1 MGRGGKDASLEVFET
16 QLKKLLHIIDK
27 LPKTDRDKAVNIL
40 KISANHY
47 SKLESNLSVSQSL
60 QDTEVSSLAA
70 TSYCAALETEQQYF
84 AAATTYPTAY
94 PTAVPATSANSRLE
108 SETIL
113 AELGGLEVERGEGG
127 VGPATL
133 EDDWDQHVGGDV
145 YTMCSTA
152 SPTCALCFKTFTQ
165 QDFMRHYQVNLRL
178 ASCLLASYFS

>member
-27 LPKTDRDKAVNIL
+27 LPKPERDKAVDIL

-47 SKLESNLSVSQSL
+47 SKLESNLTVSQSL

-70 TSYCAALETEQQYF
+70 TTSYCAALETEQQYF
-84 AAATTYPTAY
+84 AAATTYTTAY
-94 PTAVPATSANSRLE
+94 PGTVPVTTANSRLE

-113 AELGGLEVERGEGG
+113 AELGGMEVERGGGG

-165 QDFMRHYQVNLRL
+165 QDFMRHYQVNLIIL
-178 ASCLLASYFS
+178 HHPTS